1 MIVVKFWY
9 TKGVYM
15 LVSAISANKDTTL
28 LTRINSRGGE
38 NNTSETALTFLN
50 SASQHTDAKLNQ
62 VYDAINLW
70 KNFCHRQIEQGKFD
84 IIA

>member
-1 MIVVKFWY
+1 
-9 TKGVYM
+9 M
-15 LVSAISANKDTTL
+15 LVSAISANDNTTL

-38 NNTSETALTFLN
+38 NSNNTETTLTFLN
-50 SASQHTDAKLNQ
+50 STNQRTDTKLNR

-70 KNFCHRQIEQGKFD
+70 KNFCHRQIEQGKID